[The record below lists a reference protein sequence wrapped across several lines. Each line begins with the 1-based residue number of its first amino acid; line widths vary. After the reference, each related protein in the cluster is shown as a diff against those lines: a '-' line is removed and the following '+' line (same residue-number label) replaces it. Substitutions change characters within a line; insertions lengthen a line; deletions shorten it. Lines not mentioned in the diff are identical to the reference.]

1 MIIEK
6 KESLKID
13 LDKMPEEFKPMAMQA
28 QRFLEVRNLYHAAIK
43 EVSTKLEILDDEFH
57 VNHDYN
63 PIHHM
68 ECRVKSIKSIFDKM
82 PHTIDILII
91 TPQAVTT
98 FSRWNDWMDAIFLED
113 SYQSITVIPFIRQK
127 IFSSYPFNKSA
138 SLRTVCN
145 GTCCNKHSDRH
156 TMRIHGQVYL

>member
-1 MIIEK
+1 MHLIWT
-6 KESLKID
+6 
-13 LDKMPEEFKPMAMQA
+13 AA
-28 QRFLEVRNLYHAAIK
+28 RN
-43 EVSTKLEILDDEFH
+43 EIFGISGG
-57 VNHDYN
+57 N
-63 PIHHM
+63 PPPTLQF
-68 ECRVKSIKSIFDKM
+68 ENSSFDKM

-113 SYQSITVIPFIRQK
+113 SYQSITVIPLIRQK